1 MVKSL
6 EIFSVLK
13 TGETTYLKTP
23 TVKDALLKENVL
35 LIIDDDTRLIWLWKG
50 SACSVA
56 KKFIGARISQEVRG
70 GRGLMYKVVPVDE
83 GEEPDEFKEIL
94 NSEVAENPQAKA
106 RPPMA
111 EGDIEEEAGVVTQ
124 TLSEEMKNTLMGETI
139 PDGFDREAIIIGQDF
154 YGVVKSVAKVLGKEV
169 VNTEIQKTSE
179 LPDGILF
186 DNSYGLRF
194 LIKDG
199 KVSAIEILKRV

>member
-23 TVKDALLKENVL
+23 TVKDALKNELVL

-50 SACSVA
+50 NKCSVA

-70 GRGLMYKVVPVDE
+70 GRGLMYKVIPVDQD
-83 GEEPDEFKEIL
+83 EEPDEFKTIYDK
-94 NSEVAENPQAKA
+94 EVAESPQAKA
-106 RPPMA
+106 RPPIA
-111 EGDIEEEAGVVTQ
+111 EGEVEEVGVVTQ
-124 TLSEEMKNTLMGETI
+124 TLSDEMRDTLMGEAI
-139 PDGFDREAIIIGQDF
+139 PDGFDREAIILGQDF

-169 VNTEIQKTSE
+169 VNTEIQITTE
-179 LPDGILF
+179 LPDGSLF
-186 DNSYGLRF
+186 NNAYGLRF

-199 KVSAIEILKRV
+199 KVAAIEILKRL

>member
-23 TVKDALLKENVL
+23 TVKDALKNELVL

-50 SACSVA
+50 NKCSVA

-70 GRGLMYKVVPVDE
+70 GRGLMYKVIPVDQD
-83 GEEPDEFKEIL
+83 EEPDEFKVIYEK
-94 NSEVAENPQAKA
+94 EVAESPQAKA

-111 EGDIEEEAGVVTQ
+111 EGEVEEEVGVVSQ
-124 TLSEEMKNTLMGETI
+124 TLSDEMRNTLMGE
-139 PDGFDREAIIIGQDF
+139 A
-154 YGVVKSVAKVLGKEV
+154 
-169 VNTEIQKTSE
+169 IQKGKKT
-179 LPDGILF
+179 
-186 DNSYGLRF
+186 
-194 LIKDG
+194 IK
-199 KVSAIEILKRV
+199 KK